1 MMGIQWIYTLY
12 TTQIHV
18 AKMKQSVFY
27 KTSLDLTL
35 RYKIDVWKYFDKINT
50 MNVQSELQVKRWT
63 ICAQSQCCQIY
74 QNIDSE
80 YLMLCKYSFSAV
92 SIHQYKRQR
101 QLTQT
106 HTTMLC
112 LHPALY
118 IKTQCV
124 YPWCQT
130 RFECISFLTKHL
142 QSSFF
147 TITTTLSTRS
157 SSWDG

>member
-101 QLTQT
+101 QLTHR
-106 HTTMLC
+106 HTQQC
-112 LHPALY
+112 YVY
-118 IKTQCV
+118 IQRYISKLSV
-124 YPWCQT
+124 
-130 RFECISFLTKHL
+130 CILDVKHMFWVHFLPHETFAKLIFHYHHYAEHKE
-142 QSSFF
+142 
-147 TITTTLSTRS
+147 
-157 SSWDG
+157 